1 MESKRDRHKK
11 AEDQK
16 ALHNV
21 PPLAMSQPGKQ
32 VVSQVRDRASSWDTM
47 NMDNSAQLRDS
58 SVTFLRQS
66 PVRQGTSIKLK
77 PKDDDELRPSAS
89 MPCTI
94 SL

>member
-11 AEDQK
+11 LEVQK

-21 PPLAMSQPGKQ
+21 PPLAMAQPGKQ
-32 VVSQVRDRASSWDTM
+32 VVSQRDRASSWDTM
-47 NMDNSAQLRDS
+47 HMDNSADLRDS

-66 PVRQGTSIKLK
+66 PARQSPAIELE

-94 SL
+94 RL